1 MNEVFSMN
9 EFDAADLHQ
18 IEIEKKILDKNL
30 YQLISKQEDSF
41 EAQFSVAKVE
51 EVLKAGAKELHD
63 HDVVVMLHP
72 VILDQ
77 GNAHPALHH
86 LQILQ

>member
-9 EFDAADLHQ
+9 EFNAADLQ
-18 IEIEKKILDKNL
+18 KIEIEKKILDKRL
-30 YQLISKQEDSF
+30 YQLISKQENCF
-41 EAQFSVAKVE
+41 EAEFSVAKIE
-51 EVLKAGAKELHD
+51 EVLKAGTEELHD

-77 GNAHPALHH
+77 GDAHPALHH
-86 LQILQ
+86 LQI